1 MATKKF
7 TTNSPLKT
15 IFTLLVLA
23 CMCMQAK
30 AETTTITSLDWWTTD
45 GVQTSWDD
53 EIFVNAD
60 QLNEGDQVTITFNC
74 EAGKYLQIFSSE
86 GDNKVTN
93 YTIET
98 GTEPWTYNKY
108 SSAVY
113 NEKYYITIDTR
124 TAQYGLTIKGGAT
137 IYSITR
143 FNAGST
149 DCLPTDKPFIKIAG
163 GMYIRNWY
171 DTFLKIESSNLEGH
185 VGDILRVVTKETGD
199 DAYAFIK
206 NSNWD
211 AVVSGSDKFSI
222 AGWKYYDIT
231 INQDLID
238 KVSVEGSEDNPYIIF
253 GGYNHIVQG
262 VYIID
267 IIENGSSADSWS
279 DIENNSN
286 MVYATKNSPFT
297 NWSSESGWSSYL
309 IEGSFFANIP
319 QNTMNNIVRVYYTG
333 AAGGQ
338 MSATDKVTDA
348 SFLVSRSSE
357 TIGEKTYDL
366 CYHNF
371 INLTD
376 GEGFIDFPIS
386 DVATKFTDYRTP
398 YEEITG
404 ELWKLQHNGMLIN
417 AVNCNITKVEI
428 RSSLAAKTISGQ
440 AVYTHKLSGQIWKP
454 ISLPYNLTLDK
465 VTEAF
470 GEQVCDLRT
479 TGISYKEETEGSI
492 YKRSVGIEINYKKVG
507 KDDDNAGRTND
518 YLAIKANYP
527 YIVKL
532 PTDDY
537 GDITREFTFNVNADV
552 RDYQTF
558 TFRVSDF
565 DTSKITDNDF
575 KAEIEEKL
583 NDQYFDFVSTAPVIE
598 YTVNNVETVEIV
610 QSVSQRTVLPG
621 NAFYFYQG
629 KLYQNTNIY
638 TQINSGLAYI
648 QVSDGLFDLNSS
660 ETYPTSGNA
669 KSMSISFSFDD
680 EEETATGINNI
691 ETSRKNI
698 SATGVYN
705 LSGVRMADDINANL
719 PSGMYIVNGKKYIVK

>member
-7 TTNSPLKT
+7 TTISPLKT

-30 AETTTITSLDWWTTD
+30 AETTTITSLDWWTPE

-53 EIFVNAD
+53 VIFVNAD
-60 QLNEGDQVTITFNC
+60 QLNEGDEVTITFNC
-74 EAGKYLQIFSSE
+74 EAEKSLQIFSSE

-93 YTIET
+93 YTT
-98 GTEPWTYNKY
+98 QNGQAPWTYNQY

-124 TAQYGLTIKGGAT
+124 TANYGLTIKGGAT

-149 DCLPTDKPFIKIAG
+149 DCLPTDKVVTKIAS

-171 DTFLKIESSNLEGH
+171 DTFLKIESSNLYDH
-185 VGDILRVVTKETGD
+185 VGDILRVVTKGTGD

-231 INQDLID
+231 INNDLIT
-238 KVSVEGSEDNPYIIF
+238 KLNVNVPEETPSYLIL

-262 VYIID
+262 VYII
-267 IIENGSSADSWS
+267 ENGDSDYDW
-279 DIENNSN
+279 DAIENNSN
-286 MVYATKNSPFT
+286 MVYATKSGELIK
-297 NWSSESGWSSYL
+297 WSSDWSSYS
-309 IEGSFFANIP
+309 IEGSFFANIE
-319 QNTMNNIVRVYYTG
+319 QNTMNNIVRVYYTD
-333 AAGGQ
+333 ADHGQ
-338 MSATDKVTDA
+338 MSATDNVTDA

-357 TIGEKTYDL
+357 TIGDKEYPL

-376 GEGFIDFPIS
+376 GKGYIDFPIS
-386 DVATKFTDYRTP
+386 DVATKFTNYKTP
-398 YEEITG
+398 SEEITG
-404 ELWKLQHNGMLIN
+404 ELWKLQHNGMSIN
-417 AVNCNITKVEI
+417 AVNCNVTKVEI

-440 AVYTHKLSGQIWKP
+440 AVYTHKLSDQIWKP

-465 VTEAF
+465 VKAAF
-470 GEQVCDLRT
+470 GEQVCDLRK
-479 TGISYKEETEGSI
+479 TGISYKEETDGS
-492 YKRSVGIEINYKKVG
+492 YHKRSVGIEINYKKVG
-507 KDDDNAGRTND
+507 KDNNNNDRSND

-532 PTDDY
+532 PTDGN
-537 GDITREFTFNVNADV
+537 GDITRKFTFNVNADV

-565 DTSKITDNDF
+565 NTDKITDNEF
-575 KAEIEEKL
+575 KAEIKEKL
-583 NDQYFDFVSTAPVIE
+583 KDQYFDFVSTAPVIE
-598 YTVNNVETVEIV
+598 YKVVDVETVEIV
-610 QSVSQRTVLPG
+610 KSVSQRTVLPG

-629 KLYQNTNIY
+629 KLYQNTNIN

-648 QVSDGLFDLNSS
+648 QVSDGLFGLNSS
-660 ETYPTSGNA
+660 ETYPTSGA
-669 KSMSISFSFDD
+669 KSMSISFNFDD

-691 ETSRKNI
+691 ERTRKSC

-705 LSGVRMADDINANL
+705 LSGVRMADNINANL

>member
-7 TTNSPLKT
+7 TTISPLKT

-45 GVQTSWDD
+45 GVQTSNTD

-60 QLNEGDQVTITFNC
+60 LLNEGDQVTITFNC
-74 EAGKYLQIFSSE
+74 EAGGALQIYSNE
-86 GDNKVTN
+86 GEGKVTN
-93 YTIET
+93 YTTGT
-98 GTEPWTYNKY
+98 GTEPWTYNEY

-124 TAQYGLTIKGGAT
+124 TANYGLTIKGGAT
-137 IYSITR
+137 IYSITSI
-143 FNAGST
+143 NAGST
-149 DCLPTDKPFIKIAG
+149 DCLPTGKEVTKIAS
-163 GMYIRNWY
+163 GMYIKNWY
-171 DTFLKIESSNLEGH
+171 DTFLKIESSNLDGH
-185 VGDILRVVTKETGD
+185 VGDILRVVTTGTGD

-231 INQDLID
+231 INQDLIN
-238 KVSVEGSEDNPYIIF
+238 KLSVDGTEGTPYLIL
-253 GGYNHIVQG
+253 GGYNHTVQG
-262 VYIID
+262 VYII
-267 IIENGSSADSWS
+267 ENGENADSWS
-279 DIENNSN
+279 TIEGRNN
-286 MVYATKNSPFT
+286 MVYTATNSGT
-297 NWSSESGWSSYL
+297 LIEWSDEWSSYL

-319 QNTMNNIVRVYYTG
+319 QNTMNNIVRVYYTD
-333 AAGGQ
+333 ANGGQ
-338 MSATDKVTDA
+338 MSANDQMTGAK
-348 SFLVSRSSE
+348 FIVSRSSE
-357 TIGEKTYDL
+357 EINGHTYKL
-366 CYHNF
+366 CYHDY
-371 INLTD
+371 INLSD
-376 GEGFIDFPIS
+376 SEGYIDFPIS
-386 DVATKFTDYRTP
+386 DVATKFSNYRTP
-398 YEEITG
+398 SEEITG
-404 ELWKLQHNGMLIN
+404 ELWKLQHNGMSIN
-417 AVNCNITKVEI
+417 AINCKVTKVEI

-440 AVYTHKLSGQIWKP
+440 AVYTHKLSDQIWKP

-465 VTEAF
+465 VKAAF

-479 TGISYKEETEGSI
+479 TGISYNEGIEES
-492 YKRSVGIEINYKKVG
+492 YNKRSVGIKINYKKVG
-507 KDDDNAGRTND
+507 KDDNNNARSND

-532 PTDDY
+532 PTDRK

-558 TFRVSDF
+558 TFRVSEF
-565 DTSKITDNDF
+565 DTSSIGNDEIE
-575 KAEIEEKL
+575 AEIEEKL
-583 NDQYFDFVSTAPVIE
+583 RDQYFDFVSTAPVIE
-598 YTVNNVETVEIV
+598 YTVNDVETVEIV

-629 KLYQNTNIY
+629 KLYQNTNIH

-669 KSMSISFSFDD
+669 KSMSISFNFDD

-691 ETSRKNI
+691 ETTRKSI

>member
-7 TTNSPLKT
+7 TTISPLKT

-30 AETTTITSLDWWTTD
+30 AETRRVETVTSLDWWTTE

-60 QLNEGDQVTITFNC
+60 QLNKGDKVTITFNC
-74 EAGKYLQIFSSE
+74 EDGNALQIFSYESE
-86 GDNKVTN
+86 GQVTN
-93 YTIET
+93 YTTGT
-98 GTEPWTYNKY
+98 GTEPWTYNEY

-113 NEKYYITIDTR
+113 NEKYNITIDTR
-124 TAQYGLTIKGGAT
+124 TAQYGLTIKGGAK
-137 IYSITR
+137 IYSITS

-149 DCLPTDKPFIKIAG
+149 DCLPTDKEVTKIAS
-163 GMYIRNWY
+163 GMYIKNWY

-185 VGDILRVVTKETGD
+185 TGDILRVVTTGTGD

-231 INQDLID
+231 INNDLIT
-238 KVSVEGSEDNPYIIF
+238 KLNVNGTEGTPYLIL
-253 GGYNHIVQG
+253 GGYNHTVQG
-262 VYIID
+262 VYII
-267 IIENGSSADSWS
+267 ENGSSDYDWDS
-279 DIENNSN
+279 IENNSN
-286 MVYATKNSPFT
+286 MVYATKSGELIK
-297 NWSSESGWSSYL
+297 WSSEWRSCS
-309 IEGSFFANIP
+309 IDGSFFANIE
-319 QNTMNNIVRVYYTG
+319 QNTMNNIVRVYYTD

-338 MSATDKVTDA
+338 MSANDQVTDA
-348 SFLVSRSSE
+348 RFIVSRSSE
-357 TIGEKTYDL
+357 EINGHTYKL
-366 CYHNF
+366 CYHDY
-371 INLTD
+371 INLSD
-376 GEGFIDFPIS
+376 GDGYIDFPIS
-386 DVATKFTDYRTP
+386 DVATKFSDYRTP
-398 YEEITG
+398 SEEITG
-404 ELWKLQHNGMLIN
+404 ELWKLQHNGMSIN
-417 AVNCNITKVEI
+417 AVNCNVTKVEI

-440 AVYTHKLSGQIWKP
+440 AVYSHKLSDAIWKP

-465 VTEAF
+465 VKAAF
-470 GEQVCDLRT
+470 GEQVCDLRK
-479 TGISYKEETEGSI
+479 TGISYKEETDGS
-492 YKRSVGIEINYKKVG
+492 YHKRSVGIEINYKKVG
-507 KDDDNAGRTND
+507 KDNNNNDRSND

-532 PTDDY
+532 PTDDN

-565 DTSKITDNDF
+565 NTDKITDNEF

-583 NDQYFDFVSTAPVIE
+583 RDQYFDFVSTAPVIE
-598 YTVNNVETVEIV
+598 YTVDDVETVEIV
-610 QSVSQRTVLPG
+610 NSVSQRTVLPG

-629 KLYQNTNIY
+629 KLYQNTNIN

-648 QVSDGLFDLNSS
+648 QVSDGLFGLNSS
-660 ETYPTSGNA
+660 ETYPTAGA
-669 KSMSISFSFDD
+669 KSMSISFNFDD

-691 ETSRKNI
+691 ERTRKSC